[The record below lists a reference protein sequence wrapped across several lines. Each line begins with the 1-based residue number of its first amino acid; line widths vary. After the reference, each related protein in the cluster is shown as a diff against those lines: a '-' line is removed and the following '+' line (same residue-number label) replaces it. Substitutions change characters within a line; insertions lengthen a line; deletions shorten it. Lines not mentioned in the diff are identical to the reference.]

1 MRNLL
6 KILHD
11 RFACLCLLV
20 HSFRVVRAR
29 VYVPLENSFS
39 FVFWG
44 FYEYL
49 ENTQNVTSTEWT
61 NVQTW
66 CMIFACL
73 SVIWMTSKTPN
84 FSIAWLALIL
94 SRQRIYGSCNA
105 KLHCNCGLFHE
116 WTWKRFSK
124 LIGLSLQAYGL
135 TMSVS
140 FHHFVFILLFVF
152 IFKHLLHF
160 ILNNIFDK
168 RIHQT

>member
-1 MRNLL
+1 MTLIYTINLKKSLEILSVFFFKAKARRCAHHGRFTPNNTRNLL

-84 FSIAWLALIL
+84 FSIA
-94 SRQRIYGSCNA
+94 
-105 KLHCNCGLFHE
+105 
-116 WTWKRFSK
+116 
-124 LIGLSLQAYGL
+124 
-135 TMSVS
+135 
-140 FHHFVFILLFVF
+140 
-152 IFKHLLHF
+152 
-160 ILNNIFDK
+160 
-168 RIHQT
+168 